1 MFVTECRAEFLGH
14 QIVARNSWGLTFSLK
29 GMTGENRLYIDGELV
44 DNNTEMVALQARQS
58 CVDASSTNRT
68 MHMLWR
74 FMPEVA

>member
-14 QIVARNSWGLTFSLK
+14 QIVARDSWGLTFSLK

-44 DNNTEMVALQARQS
+44 DNNTEMVALAS
-58 CVDASSTNRT
+58 TPSVDASSTNRT